1 MEGGPMMETVETV
14 GLLAYN
20 VPFFSIF
27 LALLAAIVTPLL
39 PRGSRA
45 AERLTLAVAV
55 VIGALSAYLLS
66 ALAETGR
73 SFTFMMGHFPAPWG
87 NELRAGPLEALLA
100 LFFSIVLFL
109 SLLGNAEAT
118 REDIPKE
125 RRGLY
130 GVMIDLMLG
139 SLLALIYTNDL
150 FTAYVFI
157 EINTIAACA
166 IVAAK
171 DCGETVRAA
180 LRYLVMSLV
189 GSGLVLISISLL
201 YDLTG
206 HLLMPDLH
214 AAVAKLTAAGLHTRS
229 LTVSLTLMTIG
240 LAIKSALYPFGAW
253 LPDAHGSAT
262 NASSAVLSGL
272 VLKGHIF
279 LIIKVFYRV
288 FGTDTVRLL
297 RGDTALL
304 VFGLLGMVM
313 GSLHALRQTNAK
325 RMIAWSSVA
334 QVGYIFLGIGMNT
347 PAGFAAACLHILV
360 HAAVKPMLFTAAGG
374 LIAVS
379 GHEKELH
386 FLKGAFYGNRWA
398 GVGLIAGACSMI
410 GVPAFAGFASKLCL
424 ASASLASAAAV
435 PGLSALALSSLL
447 NALYYVPA
455 AIVILTPQEAP
466 DAARMRHSLPS
477 YKGAMAAFLALNFF
491 LGLFYD
497 PVMRVIGQGLAVLG

>member
-1 MEGGPMMETVETV
+1 MTETV
-14 GLLAYN
+14 GLLSYN

-27 LALLAAIVTPLL
+27 LAMLAAIVTPLL
-39 PRGSRA
+39 SRA
-45 AERLTLAVAV
+45 PRAAARLTLAVPAA
-55 VIGALSAYLLS
+55 IGAMSAWLL
-66 ALAETGR
+66 ADLVRTGR

-100 LFFSIVLFL
+100 LFFCTVLFL
-109 SLLGNAEAT
+109 SLLGNSASTE
-118 REDIPKE
+118 EDVPDE

-130 GVMIDLMLG
+130 CVMLNLVLS
-139 SLLALIYTNDL
+139 SLLALIYTNDI

-166 IVAAK
+166 IVVAK

-189 GSGLVLISISLL
+189 GSGLVLISICLL

-214 AAVAKLTAAGLHTRS
+214 DAIAGLAAAGRHTRS

-240 LAIKSALYPFGAW
+240 LAIKSALYPFGSW

-262 NASSAVLSGL
+262 NASSAILSGL

-279 LIIKVFYRV
+279 LILKVFCRV

-297 RGDTALL
+297 GGDAVLL
-304 VFGLLGMVM
+304 AFGVAGMVM
-313 GSLHALRQTNAK
+313 GSVHALRQTNAK

-334 QVGYIFLGIGMNT
+334 QVGYIFLGIGLNT
-347 PAGFAAACLHILV
+347 AVGFAAACLHILV

-374 LIAVS
+374 LIDVS
-379 GHEKELH
+379 GHHKELH
-386 FLKGAFYGNRWA
+386 ALKGSFYRNRWA

-410 GVPAFAGFASKLCL
+410 GIPAFAGFASKLNL
-424 ASASLASAAAV
+424 AAASISGASSATV
-435 PGLSALALSSLL
+435 PALTALALSSLL

-455 AIVILTPQEAP
+455 VIVILTPSDVPASRP
-466 DAARMRHSLPS
+466 RPSLG
-477 YKGAMAAFLALNFF
+477 YGGAMAAFLALNFF
-491 LGLFYD
+491 LGLFYA
-497 PVMRVIGQGLAVLG
+497 PVMRVIQRGLEVLG